1 MSVNVYKNDF
11 GYFSVISDD
20 DVVTELENNF
30 KQTNRYYI
38 VERSTIQPIGETLLN
53 TLPLNDMPIT
63 ICINDPNYNTNV
75 YTLFKTFFPR
85 SNLKNVDDATS
96 EAYDR
101 FFALD
106 ENHSIFTNY
115 SYRTYSGT
123 DYPRYLEVGGGL
135 KYKDD
140 VVTFTD
146 GDIGAPF
153 GNFTIS
159 TLSTTAS
166 QDYIHI
172 CFFICNSDFS
182 KYYFGT
188 VSFINN
194 YGSIRGT
201 FYYYTDNRLTNDF
214 VQKFFTDLIPTDFD
228 PYSQGGT
235 SGEGGG
241 TGDFDGTSDDISIPE
256 LPTLSATSTNFITL
270 FNPSLG
276 ELQNLA
282 NYMWSDLFDLDTF
295 KKIFADPM
303 DCILGLSIVPVAVPS
318 GGSKAVTVGN
328 ISTGVTMQVAS
339 AQYVSVDCGTLNV
352 NEYWGAYLDYDPY
365 TKAEIYLPYIGTHPI
380 AVDDIMGKA
389 VHVVYHVDILSGACT
404 AYVQCGGSV
413 LYSFI
418 GQCSASIPITG
429 NDWTNVINGV
439 LSIAG
444 SIGSMVA
451 TGGMSAPLT
460 ALQAPVTTA
469 KVGGALATGSSLAST
484 AINSMKP
491 SVEKSGSMSGVGGML
506 AVQTPYIILTR
517 PRQAR
522 PKQQNTYT
530 GYPSFITSKLS
541 KLTGYTEI
549 EVIHMDGLS
558 CTDSESVEIES
569 LLKSGVIF

>member
-1 MSVNVYKNDF
+1 MSVNYYKTDF
-11 GYFSVISDD
+11 GIFTVIAD
-20 DVVTELENNF
+20 TEVL
-30 KQTNRYYI
+30 TRVRTMSGYGYI
-38 VERSTIQPIGETLLN
+38 IEKGVITSFGETVLSTFPELSEVIATIGVVEN
-53 TLPLNDMPIT
+53 IT
-63 ICINDPNYNTNV
+63 DSEAYTNMLTFIPQIRFFV
-75 YTLFKTFFPR
+75 LSDITTEAQTKIYTL
-85 SNLKNVDDATS
+85 SGLKNVQYTYRLTGTHSFLTTS
-96 EAYDR
+96 VLGY
-101 FFALD
+101 
-106 ENHSIFTNY
+106 
-115 SYRTYSGT
+115 GT
-123 DYPRYLEVGGGL
+123 DKFRTATGNLPYG
-135 KYKDD
+135 
-140 VVTFTD
+140 F
-146 GDIGAPF
+146 GDTGQTVNACDIEFLIA
-153 GNFTIS
+153 N
-159 TLSTTAS
+159 
-166 QDYIHI
+166 DEM
-172 CFFICNSDFS
+172 SDFM
-182 KYYFGT
+182 YYRIYINTIRDGEGSASHVNIT
-188 VSFINN
+188 GDDLSFLVN
-194 YGSIRGT
+194 YFDG
-201 FYYYTDNRLTNDF
+201 LTPY
-214 VQKFFTDLIPTDFD
+214 DLD
-228 PYSQGGT
+228 PYSGGGT

-241 TGDFDGTSDDISIPE
+241 TGDFDGTSDDIPIPD

-460 ALQAPVTTA
+460 ALQAPVTAA

-484 AINSMKP
+484 AVNSLKP

>member
-1 MSVNVYKNDF
+1 MAVNYYKTDF
-11 GYFSVISDD
+11 GIFTVISDD
-20 DVVTELENNF
+20 DVLSRAKELSKTGSFDIILKGVITAQGQAILEKLPELSDVIATIAIIESVATSTAYTSMLNFIPQIRFTVISDMTKDWQTKIYPLSSSKTVLTEYKSTGTHSFLFYNRLVNGEKSYVTATQDVPYGQADNNQSVNACSVGFLISNTDMSDFVYCRFYINTLRDGTGAAYFVDVTEDN
-30 KQTNRYYI
+30 
-38 VERSTIQPIGETLLN
+38 
-53 TLPLNDMPIT
+53 
-63 ICINDPNYNTNV
+63 
-75 YTLFKTFFPR
+75 KTFLTEYF
-85 SNLKNVDDATS
+85 D
-96 EAYDR
+96 
-101 FFALD
+101 
-106 ENHSIFTNY
+106 
-115 SYRTYSGT
+115 G
-123 DYPRYLEVGGGL
+123 
-135 KYKDD
+135 
-140 VVTFTD
+140 VT
-146 GDIGAPF
+146 PYE
-153 GNFTIS
+153 S
-159 TLSTTAS
+159 
-166 QDYIHI
+166 
-172 CFFICNSDFS
+172 
-182 KYYFGT
+182 
-188 VSFINN
+188 
-194 YGSIRGT
+194 
-201 FYYYTDNRLTNDF
+201 
-214 VQKFFTDLIPTDFD
+214 D
-228 PYSQGGT
+228 PYSKGGT
-235 SGEGGG
+235 SDEGGG
-241 TGDFDGTSDDISIPE
+241 TGDFDGTSDDIAIPE

-451 TGGMSAPLT
+451 TGGMSAPLAVT
-460 ALQAPVTTA
+460 A
-469 KVGGALATGSSLAST
+469 GASLAST
-484 AINSMKP
+484 AINTMKP

-549 EVIHMDGLS
+549 EVIHMDGLT
-558 CTDSESVEIES
+558 CTDSEATEIEN
-569 LLKSGVIF
+569 LLKGGVIF

>member
-1 MSVNVYKNDF
+1 MAYNITEGWYKLYYEFSIDGGNTYPYNTSLIAPLSISDVDF
-11 GYFSVISDD
+11 GTTNFNIAADSAITEKGQSFVNESKISGLVNNITLGISFTSNFPADDYNEYKIKKINEAGVIGVSLSLPDYNEYIGGSYSDI
-20 DVVTELENNF
+20 
-30 KQTNRYYI
+30 YYKVYI
-38 VERSTIQPIGETLLN
+38 ESTTGKVLL
-53 TLPLNDMPIT
+53 
-63 ICINDPNYNTNV
+63 
-75 YTLFKTFFPR
+75 
-85 SNLKNVDDATS
+85 
-96 EAYDR
+96 
-101 FFALD
+101 
-106 ENHSIFTNY
+106 
-115 SYRTYSGT
+115 YSGT
-123 DYPRYLEVGGGL
+123 VRYGRVSVGYVAGASLQYDSADYLFYVHIPVFLVNTEKTILREYKINFGSTKIYYEGYIDRSSELYKFDGLEPYVE
-135 KYKDD
+135 D
-140 VVTFTD
+140 T
-146 GDIGAPF
+146 
-153 GNFTIS
+153 
-159 TLSTTAS
+159 
-166 QDYIHI
+166 
-172 CFFICNSDFS
+172 
-182 KYYFGT
+182 
-188 VSFINN
+188 
-194 YGSIRGT
+194 
-201 FYYYTDNRLTNDF
+201 
-214 VQKFFTDLIPTDFD
+214 D
-228 PYSQGGT
+228 PYSKGGDT
-235 SGEGGG
+235 ETGGG
-241 TGDFDGTSDDISIPE
+241 TGDFDGTSDDIPIPD

-549 EVIHMDGLS
+549 EVIHIDGLS

>member
-1 MSVNVYKNDF
+1 MAVNIYKNDF
-11 GYFSVISDD
+11 GYFSIVADDDIFNKIISDYTAVKTYFFMTKGQITTAGTIFLD
-20 DVVTELENNF
+20 FFPTSDI
-30 KQTNRYYI
+30 YI
-38 VERSTIQPIGETLLN
+38 TA
-53 TLPLNDMPIT
+53 
-63 ICINDPNYNTNV
+63 CINDPDIDSDTMNAV
-75 YTLFKTFFPR
+75 SSFFPNTDVKVLSDVTTEQLDR
-85 SNLKNVDDATS
+85 YFEFDTAHSSYVNYYMEK
-96 EAYDR
+96 EA
-101 FFALD
+101 
-106 ENHSIFTNY
+106 
-115 SYRTYSGT
+115 
-123 DYPRYLEVGGGL
+123 YPRYLTVKGGL
-135 KYKDD
+135 KVDDD
-140 VVTFTD
+140 VLASSLHFPYGVYT
-146 GDIGAPF
+146 
-153 GNFTIS
+153 
-159 TLSTTAS
+159 STTLKSSAK
-166 QDYIHI
+166 QDRLAIKLIVSTEDMTNFNVCSILIQNY
-172 CFFICNSDFS
+172 SGDGVRVDFTR
-182 KYYFGT
+182 FT
-188 VSFINN
+188 VSDLDNE
-194 YGSIRGT
+194 
-201 FYYYTDNRLTNDF
+201 FYT
-214 VQKFFTDLIPTDFD
+214 KFFANLQPTEND
-228 PYSQGGT
+228 PYSKGGT

-241 TGDFDGTSDDISIPE
+241 TGDFDGTSDDIAIPE

-380 AVDDIMGKA
+380 AVDDIMGKS

-451 TGGMSAPLT
+451 TGGMSAPLAVT
-460 ALQAPVTTA
+460 A
-469 KVGGALATGSSLAST
+469 GASLAST

-522 PKQQNTYT
+522 TKQQNTYT
-530 GYPSFITSKLS
+530 GYPSFITSELS

-549 EVIHMDGLS
+549 EVIHMDGLT
-558 CTDSESVEIES
+558 CTDSEAVEIEN
-569 LLKSGVIF
+569 LLKGGVIF

>member
-1 MSVNVYKNDF
+1 MAYNITEGWYKVWNDF
-11 GYFSVISDD
+11 TLSDGSTYTYTTIIPLVISNDLPTSETQIVGD
-20 DVVTELENNF
+20 GGITADGQKILDIVKVNGLVNTYPLAFKFSDEVTEDSFNTTRIRIIN
-30 KQTNRYYI
+30 TASI
-38 VERSTIQPIGETLLN
+38 IGVSISLPKVFGALYET
-53 TLPLNDMPIT
+53 TSSVP
-63 ICINDPNYNTNV
+63 
-75 YTLFKTFFPR
+75 FKT
-85 SNLKNVDDATS
+85 
-96 EAYDR
+96 Y
-101 FFALD
+101 LD
-106 ENHSIFTNY
+106 EKRTKLLIEGNFYLGY
-115 SYRTYSGT
+115 SYTPYDLLSAWGLYYAYGYHTSLSIPVIVVPT
-123 DYPRYLEVGGGL
+123 D
-135 KYKDD
+135 
-140 VVTFTD
+140 
-146 GDIGAPF
+146 
-153 GNFTIS
+153 
-159 TLSTTAS
+159 LSRSYAGRITCGTTAM
-166 QDYIHI
+166 YWEY
-172 CFFICNSDFS
+172 SDESRYNKIALFD
-182 KYYFGT
+182 G
-188 VSFINN
+188 
-194 YGSIRGT
+194 
-201 FYYYTDNRLTNDF
+201 LEPF
-214 VQKFFTDLIPTDFD
+214 VEDTD
-228 PYSQGGT
+228 PYSKGGDSET
-235 SGEGGG
+235 GGG
-241 TGDFDGTSDDISIPE
+241 TGDFDGTSDDIAIPE

-451 TGGMSAPLT
+451 TGGMSAPLAVT
-460 ALQAPVTTA
+460 A
-469 KVGGALATGSSLAST
+469 GASLAST

-549 EVIHMDGLS
+549 EVIHMDGLT
-558 CTDSESVEIES
+558 CTDSEATEIEN
-569 LLKSGVIF
+569 LLKGGVIF

>member
-1 MSVNVYKNDF
+1 MAVNTYKTDF
-11 GYFSVISDD
+11 GYFSMIVDDEIYDSINSNFPSVITTYLLMEKNTITSDGEKYLSFFPVNDFRVTVVVNNADIESKTQSATTIFLPLADIKQPSDISD
-20 DVVTELENNF
+20 EKL
-30 KQTNRYYI
+30 NRYF
-38 VERSTIQPIGETLLN
+38 S
-53 TLPLNDMPIT
+53 
-63 ICINDPNYNTNV
+63 
-75 YTLFKTFFPR
+75 
-85 SNLKNVDDATS
+85 
-96 EAYDR
+96 
-101 FFALD
+101 LD
-106 ENHSIFTNY
+106 ENHSVFVNY
-115 SYRTYSGT
+115 YTYSDT
-123 DYPRYLEVGGGL
+123 NSKYIMVDGG
-135 KYKDD
+135 YKIDDD
-140 VVTFTD
+140 VRSTGISMPYGRCFVSAETF
-146 GDIGAPF
+146 
-153 GNFTIS
+153 
-159 TLSTTAS
+159 S
-166 QDYIHI
+166 QQNAIWTY
-172 CFFICNSDFS
+172 FLVANSDMS
-182 KYYFGT
+182 HILRC
-188 VSFINN
+188 SLFIQNQ
-194 YGSIRGT
+194 SLI
-201 FYYYTDNRLTNDF
+201 DMQVRLTRSSIDF
-214 VQKFFTDLIPTDFD
+214 DNGFYKKFFTGVETYDPD
-228 PYSQGGT
+228 PYSKGGT
-235 SGEGGG
+235 SGDGGG
-241 TGDFDGTSDDISIPE
+241 TGDFDGTSDDIPIPD

-460 ALQAPVTTA
+460 ALQAPVTAA

-484 AINSMKP
+484 AVNSLKP

-549 EVIHMDGLS
+549 EVIHMDGLT
-558 CTDSESVEIES
+558 CTDSEAVEIES